1 MLRLL
6 KLKIKRKFRGQLD
19 TKTRYFLERNKYKI
33 YSRLDKHYASYK
45 ETDWHLNGTENK
57 TKQNKNKMINPDF
70 YTIKNVFQ
78 NKEEKKRHVVSDR
91 HPRLTQRIRDL
102 EK

>member
-1 MLRLL
+1 MQA
-6 KLKIKRKFRGQLD
+6 IRKQTGILMV
-19 TKTRYFLERNKYKI
+19 L
-33 YSRLDKHYASYK
+33 
-45 ETDWHLNGTENK
+45 K
-57 TKQNKNKMINPDF
+57 TKQNKNKMINPEF

-78 NKEEKKRHVVSDR
+78 NKEKKKRNVVSDR